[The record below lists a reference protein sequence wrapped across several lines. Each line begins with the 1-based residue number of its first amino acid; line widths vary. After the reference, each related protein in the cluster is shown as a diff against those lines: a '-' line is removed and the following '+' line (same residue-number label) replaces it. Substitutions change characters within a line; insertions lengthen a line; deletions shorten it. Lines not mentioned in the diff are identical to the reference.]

1 MPQLEFADYAPQLI
15 WLVITFGILYLV
27 MARVALPRIGGVIE
41 ERRNRIAEDFDSAE
55 RLRVEADEA
64 LKAYEA
70 ALAEARAK
78 ALEIAAGTR
87 DRLNAEVEA
96 ERTKLEAE
104 LEEKL
109 SAAEARIQETQDAAK
124 AQVST
129 IAGDVAVELVT
140 ILNGSAPEKAE
151 IDNAVAAALAANK
164 G

>member
-15 WLVITFGILYLV
+15 WLVITFGVLYLV

-41 ERRNRIAEDFDSAE
+41 DRRNRIAEDIDSAE
-55 RLRVEADEA
+55 RLKLEAEEA

-78 ALEIAAGTR
+78 AVAIAAETR

-96 ERTKLEAE
+96 ERAKLEAE
-104 LEEKL
+104 LEAQLE
-109 SAAEARIQETQDAAK
+109 AAEARIRETQEQAQAEVRGIAA
-124 AQVST
+124 
-129 IAGDVAVELVT
+129 DVAADL
-140 ILNGSAPEKAE
+140 IAALNGTTPDRAKVEA
-151 IDNAVAAALAANK
+151 AVDAALAARQ